1 MFKLFNELYYI
12 DLDQI
17 ESCVHIDG
25 ASGESQVHVVK
36 YELIKSMVETLLT
49 EANEVDENLGLN
61 SSELSIPFKL
71 AFNTLMFK
79 KIINKI

>member
-1 MFKLFNELYYI
+1 MFKLFNEPYYI

-17 ESCVHIDG
+17 ESYVHIDG
-25 ASGESQVHVVK
+25 TSGESQIHVVK
-36 YELIKSMVETLLT
+36 YEVVKGMIDTLLT
-49 EANEVDENLGLN
+49 EANDVDENLGIN
-61 SSELSIPFKL
+61 SNELSIPFKL